1 MMLAASVFGVSY
13 LVIALLAMVGLAWFF
28 WNLNKPSST
37 MFGKVDDYTTAD
49 CTGFEAFATVLLGLT
64 WPALLLVL
72 VVSKIESWRI
82 RRRFKKLRDS
92 ENFID
97 DDDDGDIPF

>member
-1 MMLAASVFGVSY
+1 MMLAVSIFGVSY

-37 MFGKVDDYTTAD
+37 MFGKADDYTTAD
-49 CTGFEAFATVLLGLT
+49 CTGFEAIATVLLGLT
-64 WPALLLVL
+64 WPALLLVIA
-72 VVSKIESWRI
+72 VSKIESWRI
-82 RRRFKKLRDS
+82 RRRYKKLRDL
-92 ENFID
+92 ERFD

>member
-1 MMLAASVFGVSY
+1 MMLAASIFGISY

-37 MFGKVDDYTTAD
+37 MFGKADDYTTAD
-49 CTGFEAFATVLLGLT
+49 CTRFEAIATVLLGLS

-82 RRRFKKLRDS
+82 RRKFKKLGDL
-92 ENFID
+92 EGFYD
-97 DDDDGDIPF
+97 DNDGDIPF